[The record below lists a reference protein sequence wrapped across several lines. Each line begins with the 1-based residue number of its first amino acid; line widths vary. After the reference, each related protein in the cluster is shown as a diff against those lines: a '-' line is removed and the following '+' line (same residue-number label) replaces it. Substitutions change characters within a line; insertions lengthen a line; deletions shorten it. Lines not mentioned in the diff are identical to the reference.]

1 MKKLIA
7 ILFVLSAFLC
17 YYATRPVKHSVPSTS
32 NVPQISEKSSMHGS
46 GPGKLLPGVEQW
58 PKPVRLF
65 YHAYYLKD
73 FCQEKTGLKNWISLG
88 KTPKNLQHALVAIE
102 DKRFYE
108 HHGIDADGIL
118 RATLVNIQEGGIV
131 QGGST
136 LTQQLVKN
144 NLLSDEQTLAR
155 KLQEASFA
163 FLVESRYS
171 KEDILEMYFN
181 TTYFGG
187 GATGI
192 KEAAKTFFGLEP
204 FQLSLS
210 ECALLAGLPNA
221 PSALN
226 PLENP
231 EGSLKRRNL
240 VLKAMGD
247 AGYLRKDEVTAAQ
260 AEPLGVKEK

>member
-7 ILFVLSAFLC
+7 ILFILSAFLC
-17 YYATRPVKHSVPSTS
+17 YYATRPVKHPVPSPSKT
-32 NVPQISEKSSMHGS
+32 PQTTEKAPSQQGFD
-46 GPGKLLPGVEQW
+46 PGKLIPGVDQW
-58 PKPVRLF
+58 PKPVGTF
-65 YHAYYLKD
+65 YHAYNMKE
-73 FCQEKTGLKNWISLG
+73 FCLEKVGAKNWVTLA

-118 RATLVNIQEGGIV
+118 RAILVNIQEGSIV

-136 LTQQLVKN
+136 LTQQLIKS
-144 NLLSDEQTLAR
+144 NLLSDQQTMER
-155 KLQEASFA
+155 KVQEASFA
-163 FLVESRYS
+163 LLVESRYS

-187 GATGI
+187 GAIGI
-192 KEAAKTFFGLEP
+192 KAAAKTFFGVEP
-204 FQLSLS
+204 SRLSLS
-210 ECALLAGLPNA
+210 ECATLAGLPNA

-226 PLENP
+226 PQENP
-231 EGSLKRRNL
+231 EGCLKRRNL

-247 AGYLRKDEVTAAQ
+247 AGYLRKDEVETAQ
-260 AEPLGVKEK
+260 AEPLSIK

>member
-17 YYATRPVKHSVPSTS
+17 YKATRPVKHSAPSTS
-32 NVPQISEKSSMHGS
+32 NNSQATEKAPTHGIDT
-46 GPGKLLPGVEQW
+46 GNIIPTVNQW
-58 PKPVRLF
+58 PQPVSRF
-65 YHAYYLKD
+65 YHAYYLKN
-73 FCQEKTGLKNWISLG
+73 FCQEKIGLKDWVSLE
-88 KTPKNLQHALVAIE
+88 KTPKNLQHALVSIE

-144 NLLSDEQTLAR
+144 NLLSDEQTIGR
-155 KLQEASFA
+155 KVQEASFA

-171 KEDILEMYFN
+171 KEEILEMYFN

-192 KEAAKTFFGLEP
+192 KQAAKTFFGLEP

-210 ECALLAGLPNA
+210 ECAVIAGLPNA

-231 EGSLKRRNL
+231 EGCLKRRNL

-247 AGYLRKDEVTAAQ
+247 VGYLRKDEVTAAQ

>member
-7 ILFVLSAFLC
+7 ILFVLSAILC
-17 YYATRPVKHSVPSTS
+17 YYATRPVKHSLPSQSSTGQTTETS
-32 NVPQISEKSSMHGS
+32 PAQHGF
-46 GPGKLLPGVEQW
+46 GLGNIIPHVEQF
-58 PKPVRLF
+58 PKPVGTF
-65 YHAYYLKD
+65 YHAYYMKE
-73 FCQEKTGLKNWISLG
+73 FCQEKIGSKNWVALA

-118 RATLVNIQEGGIV
+118 RATLVNIQEGSIV

-136 LTQQLVKN
+136 LTQQLIKN
-144 NLLSDEQTLAR
+144 NLLSDEQTMGR
-155 KLQEASFA
+155 KVQEAGFA

-192 KEAAKTFFGLEP
+192 KAAAKTFFGVDP

-210 ECALLAGLPNA
+210 ECAAIAGLPNA

-231 EGSLKRRNL
+231 EGCIKRRNL

-247 AGYLRKDEVTAAQ
+247 AGYLRKGEVAAAQ
-260 AEPLGVKEK
+260 AEPLGLK